1 MTRLATPMITQKKFK
16 IFDLLLIFVNL
27 CQHAKNQFIPSVH
40 PSDTV
45 GFRVLSRDWPHP
57 YLTIPTHP
65 KKVSA
70 YPRVPAL
77 TEITFLNTSSHHYN
91 ISKYLAYLK
100 TGLYL
105 SNILGDLIFL
115 EKSLGLKRLNTFK
128 NWFHEILL
136 MERRKYKV
144 KLLVQQITRNY
155 LIEI

>member
-1 MTRLATPMITQKKFK
+1 MQHIPLTPTYPQSPPPTPQSLPLTQAT
-16 IFDLLLIFVNL
+16 
-27 CQHAKNQFIPSVH
+27 
-40 PSDTV
+40 
-45 GFRVLSRDWPHP
+45 